1 MTVVIC
7 EPQQRRRLPYAAVRK
22 YILLLLLLLST
33 WKFSAYSVLAA
44 DGSLIG
50 VSGCIRN
57 NNNNNNNNIIIGTYE
72 NNNRTERK
80 ENRSPRKTRVRV
92 LK

>member
-1 MTVVIC
+1 MNGRYDDGCRT
-7 EPQQRRRLPYAAVRK
+7 AAVRK
-22 YILLLLLLLST
+22 YILLLLLLST

-44 DGSLIG
+44 NRSLIG

-57 NNNNNNNNIIIGTYE
+57 NNNDIIIGTYE

-80 ENRSPRKTRVRV
+80 ENPSPA
-92 LK
+92 